1 VTQGRSLLALVFLV
15 TLPLVTPKIRAS
27 DEIEYFSYLP
37 SLLFDHDLEFGN
49 EYQYFYEHNPKSL
62 ELFRGTFLEKREPET
77 GRHINF
83 GPIGSALVWSPFYL
97 LAHAIVVVARVF
109 GAAVPAN
116 GLAAPYVAAV
126 CYASA
131 LYGFLGLLLIHDA
144 LRRFARVAE
153 PAASWTVVALWLATP
168 AFYYMTVAPGFS
180 HAPSL
185 FAVSLLLWLWLR
197 ARAEGGDSIG
207 VWAGIGAAAGLAGL
221 VREQDALFIVAPATW
236 LLGETLRRRDWRHGA
251 GRFLALGLTAAVV
264 FVPQLFVYR
273 ILTGAFHPSRMVSG
287 KLDYTSPH
295 FLEVL
300 FDPGH
305 GLFVWSPLLLV
316 GTGGLL
322 WAVARGRDGVAALL
336 GLAFL
341 LQAWING
348 ALYTWTQGGAF
359 GSRRFVAAT
368 AVFAWGLAWVVSALT
383 TALGRRWAAGLL
395 CVFVWWNGSLM
406 VQFGLKLMDRQRLDW
421 PRVAIN
427 QFVEVP
433 PRLGRVGWLL
443 VTDRERLA
451 REGVAP

>member
-1 VTQGRSLLALVFLV
+1 MTQGRRLLALVFLL
-15 TLPLVTPKIRAS
+15 TLPLVTPRIRAS

-49 EYQYFYEHNPKSL
+49 EYRYFYEQSPKSL

-83 GPIGSALVWSPFYL
+83 GPIGSAVLWSPFYL
-97 LAHAIVVVARVF
+97 LAHILVIGARLLGAGVA
-109 GAAVPAN
+109 AN
-116 GLAAPYVAAV
+116 GLAKPYVAAV
-126 CYASA
+126 CYGSA
-131 LYGFLGLLLIHDA
+131 LYGLLGLLLIHDA
-144 LRRFARVAE
+144 LRRFGCLDE
-153 PAASWTVVALWLATP
+153 PVASWTVAALWLGTP
-168 AFYYMTVAPGFS
+168 VLYYMTVAPGFS

-197 ARAEGGDSIG
+197 ARAQGGGSTSI
-207 VWAGIGAAAGLAGL
+207 WTGIGAAAGLAGL
-221 VREQDALFIVAPATW
+221 VREQDALFIVVPAAW
-236 LLGETLRRRDWRHGA
+236 LLGECLRRQSWRWGA
-251 GRFLALGLTAAVV
+251 IRVLALGFAALFV
-264 FVPQLFVYR
+264 FAPQLFVYR
-273 ILTGAFHPSRMVSG
+273 VLTGGFHPSRMVSG

-300 FDPGH
+300 FDPAH
-305 GLFVWSPLLLV
+305 GLFVWSPLLLL
-316 GTGGLL
+316 GAAGLL
-322 WAVARGRDGVAALL
+322 WAVRGRDGVAALL

-368 AVFAWGLAWVVSALT
+368 AVFAWGLGWVVSAV
-383 TALGRRWAAGLL
+383 ASAFGRRWTAALL
-395 CVFVWWNGSLM
+395 CVFVWWNLSLM

-421 PRVAIN
+421 PKVAIN

-433 PRLGRVGWLL
+433 PRLGRVAWLL
-443 VTDRERLA
+443 ATDRERLA
-451 REGVAP
+451 REGVTP

>member
-1 VTQGRSLLALVFLV
+1 MQGRRLLALVFLL

-49 EYQYFYEHNPKSL
+49 EYRYFYERNPKGL

-83 GPIGSALVWSPFYL
+83 GPIGSAVLWSPFYL
-97 LAHAIVVVARVF
+97 LAHILVVGARF
-109 GAAVPAN
+109 LGATVEAN
-116 GLAAPYVAAV
+116 GLTPPYVAAI
-126 CYASA
+126 CYGSA
-131 LYGFLGLLLIHDA
+131 VYGLLGLVLIHDA
-144 LRRFARVAE
+144 LRRFARFVE
-153 PAASWTVVALWLATP
+153 PAASWTVVALWLGTP
-168 AFYYMTVAPGFS
+168 VLYYMTVAPGFS

-197 ARAEGGDSIG
+197 ARSEGGGSIG
-207 VWAGIGAAAGLAGL
+207 LWAGIGAAGGLAGL
-221 VREQDALFIVAPATW
+221 VREQDALFIVAPALW
-236 LLGETLRRRDWRHGA
+236 LLGDAVRRRD
-251 GRFLALGLTAAVV
+251 GRWTAVRLLALGLAAGLV
-264 FVPQLFVYR
+264 FAPQLFVYR
-273 ILTGAFHPSRMVSG
+273 VLTGGFHPSRMVSG

-295 FLEVL
+295 FLQVL
-300 FDPGH
+300 FDPAH
-305 GLFVWSPLLLV
+305 GLFVWSPLLLL
-316 GTGGLL
+316 GSAGLL

-336 GLAFL
+336 GISFL
-341 LQAWING
+341 VQAWING

-368 AVFAWGLAWVVSALT
+368 AVFAWGLAWVVSAV
-383 TALGRRWAAGLL
+383 ASAFGRRWTAALL
-395 CVFVWWNGSLM
+395 CVFVWWNASLM

-433 PRLGRVGWLL
+433 PRLGRVAWLL
-443 VTDRERLA
+443 ATDRERLA